1 MEVAPSAMRSAMKG
15 DVWSKSFRMAVNIAE
30 WHPTEPEWNKAIN
43 CIQVLFAQNQ
53 RLKIDQKM
61 KGILYFHE
69 FSEQFFRIAAKSF
82 YQHLRGTDN
91 A

>member
-43 CIQVLFAQNQ
+43 CIQVFFAQNQ
-53 RLKIDQKM
+53 RLKIYQKIRLNE
-61 KGILYFHE
+61 GNE
-69 FSEQFFRIAAKSF
+69 FSSNFSE
-82 YQHLRGTDN
+82 L
-91 A
+91 